1 MMANP
6 FEPGERTYRSIG
18 EVLALVQDEF
28 PEITI
33 SKIRFLESQG
43 LIDPE
48 RTASGYRKFY
58 ARDVERLR
66 FILRSQKDAYLPLKV
81 IKDRLAAGDDVDRLA
96 TADASQ
102 AANLAMSEGSWTG
115 SGDAVAAVA
124 TVVEARALDAL
135 VEAPAERLPV
145 WMLPKPPVVPTPVRA
160 ISLDSGLSMS
170 FDELVKAS
178 GLPHAQ
184 VREIESFGLIGSTA
198 VGRERLYDE
207 DALLITKLVAGFVAH
222 GLEPRHLRMYRTAVD
237 REAGLFEQVAAPL
250 IKQRNPQAKV
260 EAQRRLEAMA
270 DLGEQL
276 RGALLR
282 SALRPYNSSGG
293 GVS

>member
-1 MMANP
+1 MANP
-6 FEPGERTYRSIG
+6 FEPGERGYRSIG

-58 ARDVERLR
+58 ERDVDRLR

-81 IKDRLAAGDDVDRLA
+81 IKDRLAQGEEAERVLV
-96 TADASQ
+96 ADAERVGAPDASWSPSRQ
-102 AANLAMSEGSWTG
+102 VAVVAAPDSEAFG
-115 SGDAVAAVA
+115 SGAPI
-124 TVVEARALDAL
+124 EP
-135 VEAPAERLPV
+135 PAERLPV
-145 WMLPKPPVVPTPVRA
+145 WMLPKPAAVTAPAASMR
-160 ISLDSGLSMS
+160 LMDSGLSMS
-170 FDELVKAS
+170 FDELVRAS

-184 VREIESFGLIGSTA
+184 VREIESFGLISGTA

-207 DALLITKLVAGFVAH
+207 DALLVTKLVAGFVAH

-282 SALRPYNSSGG
+282 QVLRPYNSSGG